1 MDIVKYLRREKAILT
16 TKTEVLQSESAR
28 LKSNLELAQKE
39 LAESRSVRSSDLIF
53 FSKEFLCLIEM
64 NPIQQK
70 SCKKIIMKSSYWIS
84 LIK

>member
-39 LAESRSVRSSDLIF
+39 LAESRSVRSWDLIF
-53 FSKEFLCLIEM
+53 FLKNFYVELKWTQSSKNLAKNYYEDQL
-64 NPIQQK
+64 
-70 SCKKIIMKSSYWIS
+70 
-84 LIK
+84 

>member
-39 LAESRSVRSSDLIF
+39 LAESRSVQFKL
-53 FSKEFLCLIEM
+53 FL
-64 NPIQQK
+64 
-70 SCKKIIMKSSYWIS
+70 
-84 LIK
+84 

>member
-53 FSKEFLCLIEM
+53 FLKNF
-64 NPIQQK
+64 
-70 SCKKIIMKSSYWIS
+70 YV
-84 LIK
+84 